1 MSLSHSCKQVV
12 QGRRSKIK
20 MYSKHGSHWII
31 FPVPTS
37 ERVRSEAPTLW
48 NCFISQNMSKKKV
61 VPGCS

>member
-1 MSLSHSCKQVV
+1 
-12 QGRRSKIK
+12 

-37 ERVRSEAPTLW
+37 ERVKSEAPTLW